1 MDPSMTHSLL
11 MGDQTLFRDQTLFE
25 FDRLPEQFNYR
36 DTQVKDL
43 AFALRPAIRG
53 VTPLNTVL
61 RGPPGTG
68 KTTAVRRLF
77 AEVREITQRVVPVLV
92 SCQKDRTRP
101 AVFARLYEG
110 IVGHKPPAVGVPYTK
125 IVDEVGHL
133 LAGRGAVLVV
143 CLDDADALLP
153 DGVLNEVLAA
163 ILRLHES
170 SPGARTG
177 VWMTVSC
184 PALDLLRNLDRATF
198 SVLCPNEVAFPP
210 YTAAEVRGIMG
221 ERMQVGLYP
230 GVVPPVVMDLLVERT
245 MACGDL
251 RIGLDLVKRS
261 VLAAEEAARTA
272 VTVEDVLAAFEISR
286 HLYAAMAVRSL
297 TAGDRA
303 VLDAVLALA
312 REGRGAVTAG
322 QAYERVCAGG
332 RISYTTFHERLR
344 KLEHLHL
351 VDLAVRQEK
360 GRTRVIEVREGVE
373 EVISGPVSAGSS
385 GASLKCPAGVC
396 DDEKCGYEG
405 GRR

>member
-1 MDPSMTHSLL
+1 MTHHPL
-11 MGDQTLFRDQTLFE
+11 MSDQTLFRNPDLFE
-25 FDRLPEQFNYR
+25 FDRLPEQFHYR

-43 AFALRPAIRG
+43 AFALRPALRG
-53 VTPLNTVL
+53 TRPLNTVL

-68 KTTAVRRLF
+68 KTTAVRRIF
-77 AEVREITQRVVPVLV
+77 AEVEETTAAVVPVLV

-101 AVFARLYEG
+101 AVFARIYEG
-110 IVGHKPPAVGVPYTK
+110 IAGHKPPAVGVPYTK
-125 IVDEVGHL
+125 TVDEVGHL
-133 LAGRGAVLVV
+133 LTRREAVLVV

-170 SPGARTG
+170 YPGVRTG

-184 PALDLLRNLDRATF
+184 PALDLLRDLDRPTF
-198 SVLCPNEVAFPP
+198 SVLCPNEVLFPP
-210 YTAAEVRGIMG
+210 YTADEVRGIIG
-221 ERMQVGLYP
+221 ERVLVGLYP
-230 GVVPPVVMDLLVERT
+230 GVLPPVAMDLVVERT

-251 RIGLDLVKRS
+251 RIGLDLVKRA
-261 VLAAEEAARTA
+261 VLAAEKEARTE
-272 VTVEDVLAAFEISR
+272 VTVEDVLAAYSLSR
-286 HLYAAMAVRSL
+286 HLHVAIAVRSL
-297 TAGDRA
+297 AAGERA
-303 VLDAVLALA
+303 VLDAVLALE
-312 REGRGAVTAG
+312 RKGSGPVTAG
-322 QAYERVCAGG
+322 MAYERVCASG

-373 EVISGPVSAGSS
+373 EVIAPPVSAGSS
-385 GASLKCPAGVC
+385 GTVPNRCTGVA